1 MSSEITI
8 NSNIASLQTQ
18 RRLGQSS
25 SELHRVFERLSS
37 GQRINR
43 ASDDAAGLAISDSL
57 RADRRVMAQG
67 IRNLNDGVSL
77 LNIGEGALSEL
88 TNIVTRVRELA
99 EQAANGTLGTRQR
112 QSLDKEAQQ
121 LSKEYTRIAQT
132 VEFNG
137 IKIFDGSISSLQL
150 QSGYGSSGG
159 VIASIGGEKG
169 TGSFATTTSYSAE
182 SGVAKGVTLADLNG
196 DGNLDMVTNG
206 IGATGYVSVRLGFGN
221 GTFDVGSSYAA
232 ESGGSRGMSLS
243 DLNGDGNLDLITSG
257 YNGASGEVNVRLGAG
272 NGTFGASTSY
282 VSEVFNS
289 NAVTLADINSDGIL
303 DLASAGVGFGGQ
315 VTIRIG
321 RGDGTFGGLVS
332 YGANSIGATS
342 IALGDLNSDGILDLA
357 TGGGAVSGSAV
368 VRLGVGN
375 GTFGAAVSYASES
388 TVSKGISL
396 GDLNG
401 DGVLDLVTSG
411 ISGAFGFATVRLGL
425 GNGRFGAA
433 TSYAQESVASNAVN
447 LTDLNG
453 DGILDLA
460 TAGSD
465 GVTGQATI
473 RLGNGN
479 GTFGAATSFTQA
491 ATAEGMALGDIN
503 GNGVLDLATAGLAG
517 AMGTGTI
524 QLGISSSGVGA
535 LLPFSLQ
542 YRHTAL
548 QAMPDLDR
556 ALKRISAH
564 RGHLGA
570 FQSRVGSAINNVQ
583 ITIENFAAA
592 ESQIRDTDVA
602 LEAAN
607 LAKGRILQQAAASVL
622 AQANLEP
629 QIALKLLGAS

>member
-25 SELHRVFERLSS
+25 SALNRVFERLSS

-57 RADRRVMAQG
+57 RADRRVLSQG

-88 TNIVTRVRELA
+88 TNIITRIQELA

-137 IKIFDGSISSLQL
+137 IKMFDGSVSSLTL
-150 QSGYGSSGG
+150 QAGFGSSGA
-159 VIASIGGEKG
+159 VVASIGGSKG
-169 TGSFATTTSYSAE
+169 TGTFAGMASYTTEATTSND
-182 SGVAKGVTLADLNG
+182 VTFGDLNG
-196 DGNLDMVTNG
+196 DGILDLVTA
-206 IGATGYVSVRLGFGN
+206 GASGANVMLGTGN
-221 GTFDVGSSYAA
+221 GTFGAATSYTTESGISNAVTLGDLNTDGILDLVTAGSSGGNGRATVRIGVGNGTFGAATSYATVTIGQ
-232 ESGGSRGMSLS
+232 SYGVTLG
-243 DLNGDGNLDLITSG
+243 DLNGDGILDLVTAG
-257 YNGASGEVNVRLGAG
+257 YSAGGKALVRFGLGNGTFGASRSYANETGGITNCLTLGDLNGDGLLDLVTAGYSAGGKATIRLGVGNGTFGAGTSYATETTESNGVTLGDLNGDGFLDLVTAGVGVSGFATVRLGAG
-272 NGTFGASTSY
+272 NGTFGAARSY
-282 VSEVFNS
+282 ATETTESS
-289 NAVTLADINSDGIL
+289 AVALGDMNGDGIL
-303 DLASAGVGFGGQ
+303 DLVTDGTGDGEGSA
-315 VTIRIG
+315 TIRIG
-321 RGDGTFGGLVS
+321 LGDGS
-332 YGANSIGATS
+332 
-342 IALGDLNSDGILDLA
+342 
-357 TGGGAVSGSAV
+357 
-368 VRLGVGN
+368 
-375 GTFGAAVSYASES
+375 FGAAISYSMEDKFTYGMA
-388 TVSKGISL
+388 L
-396 GDLNG
+396 G
-401 DGVLDLVTSG
+401 
-411 ISGAFGFATVRLGL
+411 
-425 GNGRFGAA
+425 
-433 TSYAQESVASNAVN
+433 
-447 LTDLNG
+447 DLNG
-453 DGILDLA
+453 DGILDIASAGNDAFTGRA
-460 TAGSD
+460 T
-465 GVTGQATI
+465 V
-473 RLGNGN
+473 RLGE
-479 GTFGAATSFTQA
+479 T
-491 ATAEGMALGDIN
+491 
-503 GNGVLDLATAGLAG
+503 
-517 AMGTGTI
+517 
-524 QLGISSSGVGA
+524 SSGVGA

-556 ALKRISAH
+556 ALKRISSH

-602 LEAAN
+602 QEAAN

-629 QIALKLLGAS
+629 QIALTLLGAG